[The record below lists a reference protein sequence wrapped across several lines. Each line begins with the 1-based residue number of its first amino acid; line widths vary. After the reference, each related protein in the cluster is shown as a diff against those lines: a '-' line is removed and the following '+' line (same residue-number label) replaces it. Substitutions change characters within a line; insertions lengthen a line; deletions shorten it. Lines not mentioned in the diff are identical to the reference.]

1 MQPAKALSLHL
12 SELDQPVISYY
23 DIAMFIFNLLISGRY
38 KGDSVELSANDGNY
52 INSLEK
58 NIEALIQF
66 GIIDY
71 HKDFS
76 KGKIFKITAKKAY
89 NAGDV
94 LCSIDPFAYLSHL
107 SAMDYHG
114 FTDRIPKILY
124 YTTPPTKDWV
134 KFANDKMLKDSK
146 GKLNE
151 YFDGKLPRLT
161 KTKIHTIDKTP
172 IISYSSIHQGAFKKI
187 EGRSLR
193 VSTSGRTFL
202 DMVRKPD
209 YCGGMRHVLE
219 VYSKFG
225 KEHSRLIISEIDRH
239 GNLIE
244 KTRAGYILEEICK
257 IKDEIIENWAKNVQ
271 RGGSRMLDPQSE
283 YSDNYSA
290 KWSLSINMEFDENE

>member
-12 SELDQPVISYY
+12 SELDQPVVSDY

-38 KGDSVELSANDGNY
+38 KGESVESSANVRSYTKLMDNT
-52 INSLEK
+52 
-58 NIEALIQF
+58 IEALLQF

-71 HKDFS
+71 LKHFS
-76 KGKIFKITAKKAY
+76 KGKVFKITAKKGY
-89 NAGDV
+89 GIGDI

-114 FTDRIPKILY
+114 LTDRIPKILY
-124 YTTPPTKDWV
+124 YTTPPPKDWA
-134 KFANDKMLKDSK
+134 KFANDKMENDSK
-146 GKLNE
+146 KNLNK
-151 YFDGKLPRLT
+151 YFDSKLPKLT
-161 KTKIHTIDKTP
+161 RIKIPAIDKTP
-172 IISYSSIHQGAFKKI
+172 MIPYSSIHQGAFKKI

-209 YCGGMRHVLE
+209 CCGGMRHVLE
-219 VYSKFG
+219 VYSKFA

-244 KTRAGYILEEICK
+244 KTRAGYILDEICK
-257 IKDEIIENWAKNVQ
+257 IKDETIENWAKSVQ
-271 RGGSRMLDPQSE
+271 RGGSRKLDPQSE
-283 YSDNYSA
+283 YSENYSA
-290 KWSLSINMEFDENE
+290 KWSLSINVDLDENE